1 MFCRKFTTV
10 WCALLFA
17 GTMSLIRYNDEELN
31 YFRMVH
37 IVVDLIPVGLRNVFR
52 QQWDYRY
59 ERSLGRKWA
68 NSTLNGRDF
77 YRMEYPARREEHGR
91 LLDTIKE
98 GNTANW
104 DCGCLFFAILF
115 SKSIGRSRA
124 KPLSPKIRDNVN
136 ALREVRNDIFHIKE
150 AKLSNSQF
158 QQYVGNVLRA
168 FRSLGFA
175 TKDIEA
181 VTKQGTF
188 PTREVEELKRKVT
201 RYKNERDM
209 SRVELL
215 SIRKENDY
223 LREELNCKVKAF
235 SLLSFKPP
243 HEVIRR
249 SSDIG
254 RITEKMKELHE
265 GSKGTVST
273 IYLSGIPGSG
283 KSQLARQVGEDFYSF
298 RSHEN
303 ESVIFVATLNAET
316 LKSLA
321 DSYIT
326 LAKKLGITENTIV
339 EMEKLKTEK
348 PEETLKQT
356 IRMVSQKIV
365 TYATWLIIA
374 DNVVDLPL
382 VRNYLP
388 QPGSD
393 EWGHGQML
401 ITTQDSSN
409 IPSNEPH
416 TFHESLS
423 NGMQPD
429 DAVDLLKQVS
439 KIVDQE
445 QVEKVAEVLE
455 YQPLALAAAAFYVQ
469 TVVSAGGYPNFG
481 WTDYLDRLLQG
492 QRGTTEELLA
502 HESVAYSRTMTTAI
516 KMAIKRAMA
525 SCEVLCQTFTFLSL
539 CGSESIPLEIVVS
552 LVKAHIK
559 GQIAEEMIKTKIL
572 KSSLILSSSGDMS
585 HKYLRLHN
593 TVHDV
598 LKTVEI
604 FDLNSAQKYHC
615 ISTAIMIFE
624 SRLKVL
630 PQFAKV
636 PRGYLLL
643 RKLASHS
650 KILCNIA
657 LSTVS
662 STRGL
667 LGNLSPFVNPHKV
680 VSWLSVTAYACLT
693 ISDLS
698 KAKSFSNCA
707 CDLLQYTAINSTEGK
722 VLKSFVFN
730 VHGIVLCELC
740 ELKSALFYL
749 QEALNIR
756 RNVYGENHVKVADSY
771 NNLGVVCNS
780 IGQHNQ
786 AKEFHERALV
796 IRTNFYGEK
805 DDRIDIAGSYSNLGA
820 VYHAIGKYN
829 QAKEFFEKALI
840 IYRRLYGDEHCSVAV
855 TYNALGVVCN
865 TIGQHSQGK
874 EFLENALLIS
884 RKVYG
889 EENGNV
895 ATSYNNLG
903 LVYQDIGQHNQAIES
918 LEKALVIRRKIYGED
933 HGKVAGSYNNLGVVC
948 NAIGKHSQ
956 AKEFHEKALAIL
968 GKIYG
973 EDHSDV
979 AESYNHLG
987 NVHHATGQYNQA
999 REFHKKALA
1008 ILRMIYGED
1017 HDDVAES
1024 YNYLGNACYAT
1035 GQYNQAKEF
1044 YEKALTIVRK
1054 LNGEEHGS
1062 VAKCYLH
1069 LGLAVQAIGLHSQ
1082 AKEFLNKSLTICRMV
1097 YGEENEKVAASL
1109 NNLGAVCNAIGQH
1122 DEAKGFHKKALF
1134 ILRSIYGEEH
1144 CSVAESYTELGNVY
1158 TATGQHSLARECHE
1172 KALTIQRKIYGEE
1185 HGEVAV
1191 CYNNLGLFFHAVG
1204 QYNQAKE
1211 FLEKALVISRKVY
1224 GEEHGEV
1231 AVSYDNLGEVCHV
1244 IGQHRQ
1250 AKECLEK
1257 ALIILRKICSKER
1270 GNVAVTY
1277 EDLLCKLS
1285 FVNY

>member
-59 ERSLGRKWA
+59 ERSLGRKWT

-124 KPLSPKIRDNVN
+124 KPLSLKIRDNVN

-201 RYKNERDM
+201 RYKNERNL
-209 SRVELL
+209 SRIELL
-215 SIRKENDY
+215 SIRKENHY
-223 LREELNCKVKAF
+223 LREELNCKVEAF

-254 RITEKMKELHE
+254 RLTEKMKELHE
-265 GSKGTVST
+265 GSNGTVST

-316 LKSLA
+316 LNSLA

-326 LAKKLGITENTIV
+326 FAKKLGITENTIV

-356 IRMVSQKIV
+356 IRMVSQKNV

-393 EWGHGQML
+393 EWGHGQVL

-409 IPSNEPH
+409 IPSSELH

-429 DAVDLLKQVS
+429 DAIDLLKQVS

-455 YQPLALAAAAFYVQ
+455 YQPLALASAAFYVQ
-469 TVVSAGGYPNFG
+469 TVVSAGGYPNFS

-516 KMAIKRAMA
+516 EMAIKRAMA
-525 SCEVLCQTFTFLSL
+525 SCEILCQTFTFLSL
-539 CGSESIPLEIVVS
+539 CGSESIPLEIVVNF
-552 LVKAHIK
+552 VKAHIK

-593 TVHDV
+593 IVHDV

-604 FDLNSAQKYHC
+604 FDLNSTQKCHC

-707 CDLLQYTAINSTEGK
+707 CDLLQYAAI
-722 VLKSFVFN
+722 
-730 VHGIVLCELC
+730 
-740 ELKSALFYL
+740 
-749 QEALNIR
+749 
-756 RNVYGENHVKVADSY
+756 
-771 NNLGVVCNS
+771 NS

-805 DDRIDIAGSYSNLGA
+805 DDRIDIAESYSNLGA
-820 VYHAIGKYN
+820 VYHAIGKHN
-829 QAKEFFEKALI
+829 QAKEFLEKALI
-840 IYRRLYGDEHCSVAV
+840 IYRRLYGHEHCSVAV
-855 TYNALGVVCN
+855 TYNALGVLCN
-865 TIGQHSQGK
+865 TTGQHSQGK
-874 EFLENALLIS
+874 EFLENALLIF

-903 LVYQDIGQHNQAIES
+903 LVYHDIGQHNQAIES
-918 LEKALVIRRKIYGED
+918 LEKVLIIRRKIYGED
-933 HGKVAGSYNNLGVVC
+933 HGMVAESYNNLGVVC
-948 NAIGKHSQ
+948 NAIGQHSQ
-956 AKEFHEKALAIL
+956 AKEFREKALAIL

-987 NVHHATGQYNQA
+987 NVHCATGQYNQA
-999 REFHKKALA
+999 KKFHKKALA
-1008 ILRMIYGED
+1008 ILRKIYGED
-1017 HDDVAES
+1017 HGDVAES

-1044 YEKALTIVRK
+1044 HEKALTIVRN

-1069 LGLAVQAIGLHSQ
+1069 LGLVVQAIGLHSQ

-1109 NNLGAVCNAIGQH
+1109 NNLGAVYNAIGQH